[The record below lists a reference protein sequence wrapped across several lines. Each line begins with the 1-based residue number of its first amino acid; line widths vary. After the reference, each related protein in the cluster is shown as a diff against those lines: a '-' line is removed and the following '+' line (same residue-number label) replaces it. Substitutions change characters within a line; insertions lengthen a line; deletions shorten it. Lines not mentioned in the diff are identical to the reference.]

1 VRRLLVLTATEME
14 AHAVARHLRLPW
26 LGGALPRFG
35 QGRVEVACV
44 GLRAIRLDGLA
55 VTEPPAL
62 VVSAGLCGALDP
74 SLAAGALVV
83 PATVTTAGGDAWP
96 TAPAPPVARQG
107 TLLSVDQVVETAAA
121 KSRLWL
127 ETAALAVDMESAA
140 ILRWAGA
147 QGLPAAVVR
156 AVSDPAGRGVPA
168 DLAGA
173 VAADGRLRPMGAI
186 GAVLARPSAAADAVA
201 LRAGTRAALPVV
213 AAALARVL
221 RALTA

>member
-1 VRRLLVLTATEME
+1 MQRLLVLTATEME
-14 AHAVARHLRLPW
+14 AQAVARHLGLPR
-26 LGGALPRFG
+26 LGGVLPRFG
-35 QGRVEVACV
+35 LGRAEVACV
-44 GLRAIRLDGLA
+44 GLRAAGLDGLA

-83 PATVTTAGGDAWP
+83 PATVRTAGGDVWP

-147 QGLPAAVVR
+147 RGLPAAVVR

-173 VAADGRLRPMGAI
+173 VAADGRLRRLDAI

-221 RALTA
+221 RALAA